1 VQLLARWEWKKRK
14 ADEMPPEIKNKL
26 AYTEQDSLG
35 GQLHQA
41 TIYEPLITA
50 VAALVALIVFLPRLP
65 SGATAIAWFLFLL
78 FFALLVRLSWKWFEW
93 THSLYFFTPY
103 RIIYIHG
110 IVTRKIA
117 MLPITKVTDMRYDRT
132 PGGQLL
138 NYGLFIIESAGQE
151 QALRELNFVP
161 DPDQTYKQIQDW
173 LFGKGTTNVNII
185 DVNLL
190 HPNKAIP
197 TSVRNWPTRGGSGES
212 GGESRRPW
220 WNDPPA
226 R

>member
-1 VQLLARWEWKKRK
+1 VVNLPARWEWKKRK
-14 ADEMPPEIKNKL
+14 PDEMPGDIKDKL
-26 AYTEQDSLG
+26 AYTETDILG

-41 TIYEPLITA
+41 SMYEPLGTTLG
-50 VAALVALIVFLPRLP
+50 ALLLLIVLLPRVP
-65 SGATAIAWFLFLL
+65 VGQTQIGWFLFLA
-78 FFALLVRLSWKWFEW
+78 FFALLVRLGWKWIEW
-93 THSLYFFTPY
+93 THSLYFFTSY

-117 MLPITKVTDMRYDRT
+117 MLPISKVTDMRYDKT

-138 NYGLFIIESAGQE
+138 HYGLFIIESAGQE

-190 HPNKAIP
+190 NPQKAIP
-197 TSVRNWPTRGGSGES
+197 TSVRNWPPRGTGQD
-212 GGESRRPW
+212 GGDGRRPW
-220 WNDPPA
+220 WNDPPS